1 MSSHPRRHRAAPP
14 SHVYRI
20 TKYDPADRDERG
32 CYTGA
37 EEAVSDHGPVEAA
50 YLEAVAAFAEE
61 SGVRWLSVRE
71 PQAPPGLTHFGAE
84 PAVEGGGL
92 AGLFPPDP
100 TGFRPGFHDG
110 ARVPVAVGLE
120 LVRAML
126 RGSGAWCRLETE
138 PDAGTDSGDGPE
150 PAFAV
155 HVGWDQYVY
164 VGSDAPC
171 PQAVA
176 RTRALGLHPEPM
188 AASPYEA
195 EFDEPGEQCPADEEF
210 WARVR
215 RYVTEG
221 RAALLEES
229 PAGNATRWHRL
240 GDGTAPRTAAEV
252 TRVAEAVDA
261 VRARL
266 APRAQLAVWPE
277 LFTDVAAA
285 LAALPEDGLVEFV
298 REGRDGRITG
308 TVADAQEFRERAAE
322 LSGARAAAVLS
333 VFTGERGP
341 LFTAVLPDADGV
353 LRARWRTEP
362 APGDRDWAFLRT
374 LRRGQAVTGTVTEIA
389 SFGVTFVDIGGFTA
403 MINIPELS
411 WRPVDRP
418 GDVVAVGQRITAEVL
433 DVDPVRER
441 VSLSLKGLQPDPM
454 REFVHRI
461 GRLYDGVVTAFAPFG
476 VFVRLEDR
484 PDGLVGLVHTSEL
497 APPPAGGPGEAV
509 RIGDLITVMVIGVD
523 PTRRRITL
531 SQIQAQQAL
540 AQEQEQDHAQ
550 GQEPHRPA

>member
-32 CYTGA
+32 VYTGA

-71 PQAPPGLTHFGAE
+71 PQAPSGLAHFGAE

-92 AGLFPPDP
+92 AGLFPPDL
-100 TGFRPGFHDG
+100 TGFHDG

-120 LVRAML
+120 LVQAML
-126 RGSGAWCRLETE
+126 RDSGAWCRLETE
-138 PDAGTDSGDGPE
+138 PDAGYGPE

-164 VGSDAPC
+164 VSAETPC
-171 PQAVA
+171 PRAVA
-176 RTRALGLHPEPM
+176 RTRALGLYPEPM

-221 RAALLEES
+221 RAALLEET
-229 PAGNATRWHRL
+229 PAGNASRWHRL
-240 GDGTAPRTAAEV
+240 GDGRAPRTAAEV

-285 LAALPEDGLVEFV
+285 LAALPEDGPVEFV

-308 TVADAQEFRERAAE
+308 AVADAEEFRERAAE

-333 VFTGERGP
+333 VFTSERSP

-411 WRPVDRP
+411 WRPFDRP

-433 DVDPVRER
+433 GVEPVRER

-497 APPPAGGPGEAV
+497 APLPAGGPGEAV
-509 RIGDLITVMVIGVD
+509 RIGDLITVMIIDVD
-523 PTRRRITL
+523 PTRRRISL
-531 SQIQAQQAL
+531 SQTQAQQAL
-540 AQEQEQDHAQ
+540 AQEQE
-550 GQEPHRPA
+550 PHQPA